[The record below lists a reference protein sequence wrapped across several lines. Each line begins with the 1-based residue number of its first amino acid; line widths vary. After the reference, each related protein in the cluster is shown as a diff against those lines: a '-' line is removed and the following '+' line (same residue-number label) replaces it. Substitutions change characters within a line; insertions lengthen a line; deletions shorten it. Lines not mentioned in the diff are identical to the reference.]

1 MTRVLFLCGK
11 NRLRSPTAEQ
21 VFSAWP
27 GIETDS
33 AGVNRDADVPVSME
47 QVRWAELIVVM
58 EKAHLAKLRRG
69 FKAGLGKAR
78 VVCVDI
84 PDDYG
89 FMQDELV
96 ALLEAR
102 VGPLLTGRS

>member
-21 VFSAWP
+21 VFAAWP
-27 GIETDS
+27 DIETDS
-33 AGVNRDADVPVSME
+33 AGVNHDADCPVTME
-47 QVRWAELIVVM
+47 HVRWAELIVVM

-69 FKAGLGKAR
+69 FRAGLGTAK

-84 PDDYG
+84 ADDYDY
-89 FMQDELV
+89 MQPALV
-96 ALLEAR
+96 ELLEKR
-102 VGPLLTGRS
+102 VGPYLRRKA